1 MLSQALL
8 TRWRQFT
15 TGTVNR
21 EIIGAAFTI
30 GLVTSLVKVISFFK
44 EAFIAGIFGITTDL
58 DAFIFAFTFVS
69 FFLDLLLNALQS
81 SFIPVFAQIENRGI
95 PLYAQRFL
103 ANTFTFLLI
112 GIVGMIILFIGVLP
126 QMLRVIAYG
135 FSPEKQAL
143 TLSLIWGL
151 IPYFFLRG
159 LSTLC
164 HGVLQAGKR
173 FGFSS
178 LVPVFTPLVTIF
190 LLLLSGSSWGVRV
203 LVWATVIG
211 AGIELI
217 ALQFALARRGYHL
230 RLTWEPINSDL
241 RRVFLQTGALMG
253 GTLMMGSTTL
263 VDQAMASGL
272 DAGSIAGLN
281 FGNKIPSLLIT
292 VTATALATA
301 ILPYF
306 SEMVA
311 RQDWEGCRHTLK
323 RYTQLLLLTSVPLV
337 TVLIL
342 ISEPLV
348 RLIFQ
353 RGAFDTQAAHLVAG
367 IQQAYLLQVP
377 SYLIGILAVRLISA
391 MGKNQILTFVA
402 GVNMVLNVVFNWWFM
417 QIWGV
422 YGIALSTSM
431 VYLVSTILC
440 MGFVTKLLNK
450 NERNKSNERH
460 G

>member
-1 MLSQALL
+1 MTISRVLL

-21 EIIGAAFTI
+21 EIVGAALTI
-30 GLVTSLVKVISFFK
+30 GLITSLVKVISFFK
-44 EAFIAGIFGITTDL
+44 ETILASVFGITTDL
-58 DAFIFAFTFVS
+58 DAFIFAFTVVS
-69 FFLDLLLNALQS
+69 FFLDLLLNAFQS

-103 ANTFTFLLI
+103 ANTVTFLLI
-112 GIVGMIILFIGVLP
+112 GIVGVIILFIGVLP
-126 QMLRVIAYG
+126 QMLRIIAYG

-211 AGIELI
+211 AGIELSV
-217 ALQFALARRGYHL
+217 LQFALARRGYSL
-230 RLTWEPINSDL
+230 RLNWEPINSDL

-253 GTLMMGSTTL
+253 GTLMMGSTAL

-281 FGNKIPSLLIT
+281 FGNKIPSLLTNI
-292 VTATALATA
+292 TATALATA

-353 RGAFDTQAAHLVAG
+353 RGAFDAQAAHLVAG
-367 IQQAYLLQVP
+367 IQRAYLLQAP

-391 MGKNQILTFVA
+391 MGKNQILTFVT
-402 GVNMVLNVVFNWWFM
+402 GVNMVLNVILNWWFM

-422 YGIALSTSM
+422 YGIALSTST

-440 MGFVTKLLNK
+440 MGFATRLLK
-450 NERNKSNERH
+450 
-460 G
+460 

>member
-1 MLSQALL
+1 MTISRVLL

-21 EIIGAAFTI
+21 EIVGAALTI
-30 GLVTSLVKVISFFK
+30 GLVTSLVRVISFFK
-44 EAFIAGIFGITTDL
+44 ETILASVFGITADL
-58 DAFIFAFTFVS
+58 DAFIFAFTVVS
-69 FFLDLLLNALQS
+69 FFLDLLLSAFQS
-81 SFIPVFAQIENRGI
+81 SFIPVFAQIENQGI

-103 ANTFTFLLI
+103 ANTVTFLLI
-112 GIVGMIILFIGVLP
+112 GMVGVVILFIGVLP

-173 FGFSS
+173 FGFSG

-203 LVWATVIG
+203 LVWAMVIG

-217 ALQFALARRGYHL
+217 ALQFALARRGYSL
-230 RLTWEPINSDL
+230 RLNWEPINSDL
-241 RRVFLQTGALMG
+241 RRVFLQTGALIG

-281 FGNKIPSLLIT
+281 FGNKIPSLLTNI
-292 VTATALATA
+292 TATALATA

-323 RYTQLLLLTSVPLV
+323 RYTQLLLLISVPLV

-348 RLIFQ
+348 HLIFQ
-353 RGAFDTQAAHLVAG
+353 RGAFDAQATHLVAG
-367 IQQAYLLQVP
+367 IQRAYLLQAP

-402 GVNMVLNVVFNWWFM
+402 GVNMVLNVILNWWFM

-422 YGIALSTSM
+422 YGIALSTST

-440 MGFVTKLLNK
+440 MGFTIKLL
-450 NERNKSNERH
+450 R
-460 G
+460 